1 MTEQAQNPSLKEINA
16 LKKKLNW
23 GDVPAIYRM
32 ATTAIGDLDGILSHG
47 FDSAYKNILDR
58 TTWNLDLLQGYK
70 DAEGNLQ
77 VKIKPKIALRHSY
90 SESHYELHCYPIVYD
105 EKLNRELVNDP
116 ACPFINWY
124 PEVSRRL
131 FRVSSLVSFM
141 IYAYS
146 NGDKADMA
154 LIKYAY
160 LSIENLISI
169 LSESFEITEIK
180 GYNIAEFYA
189 ELNNRKESI
198 ELQALYDQNQ
208 QEESES

>member
-77 VKIKPKIALRHSY
+77 VKIKR
-90 SESHYELHCYPIVYD
+90 
-105 EKLNRELVNDP
+105 LNLLYFCSKAMLGNSTHNVNDSTSLKN
-116 ACPFINWY
+116 FFTINDLREKDY
-124 PEVSRRL
+124 NNMDMSPNERL
-131 FRVSSLVSFM
+131 AIKNFDRFR
-141 IYAYS
+141 IQ
-146 NGDKADMA
+146 
-154 LIKYAY
+154 
-160 LSIENLISI
+160 
-169 LSESFEITEIK
+169 
-180 GYNIAEFYA
+180 
-189 ELNNRKESI
+189 ELNKQSTERDFHRRYLQLQVMANLSPYEEFLKE
-198 ELQALYDQNQ
+198 EYYL
-208 QEESES
+208 